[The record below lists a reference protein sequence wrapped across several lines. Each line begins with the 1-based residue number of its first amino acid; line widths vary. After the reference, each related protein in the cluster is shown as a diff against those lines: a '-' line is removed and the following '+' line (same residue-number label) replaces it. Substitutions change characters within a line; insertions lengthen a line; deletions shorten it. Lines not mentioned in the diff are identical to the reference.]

1 MSEQDVATVK
11 AAYESFNQGDIPA
24 VLATYHD
31 QIEWIEP
38 GGGSAPSGTFT
49 GPDSVAQDVFAAVPE
64 NFDEFSVDI
73 DEVEDQGDTVVG
85 KGRFKGK
92 NKGGAVLEAPFE
104 HRNTMRDGKVV
115 RFENK
120 VDQDAWAAAWT

>member
-24 VLATYHD
+24 VLATYDD

-73 DEVEDQGDTVVG
+73 DDVEDQGDTVVV
-85 KGRFKGK
+85 KGRFTGK
-92 NKGGAVLEAPFE
+92 NKGGSVLDAPFE

-120 VDQDAWAAAWT
+120 VDQDAWAAAWS

>member
-1 MSEQDVATVK
+1 MSEQDLATVR
-11 AAYESFNQGDIPA
+11 AAYASFNQGDIPA
-24 VLATYHD
+24 VLASYDD

-73 DEVEDQGDTVVG
+73 EEVEDEGDTVVV

-92 NKGGAVLEAPFE
+92 NKAGAALDAAFE

-120 VDQDAWAAAWT
+120 VDQDAWAAAWS

>member
-11 AAYESFNQGDIPA
+11 AAYGSFNQGDIPA
-24 VLATYHD
+24 VLATYDD

-49 GPDSVAQDVFAAVPE
+49 GPDSVAQDVFATVPE
-64 NFDEFSVDI
+64 NFDEFTVDI
-73 DEVEDQGDTVVG
+73 DEVEDQGDTVVV
-85 KGRFKGK
+85 KGRFTGK
-92 NKGGAVLEAPFE
+92 NKSGAVLDAPFE

-120 VDQDAWAAAWT
+120 VDHDAWAAAWS

>member
-24 VLATYHD
+24 VLATYDD

-73 DEVEDQGDTVVG
+73 DEVEDQGDNVVV

-92 NKGGAVLEAPFE
+92 NKGGAVLDAPFE
-104 HRNTMRDGKVV
+104 HRNSMRDGKVV
-115 RFENK
+115 RFENN

>member
-24 VLATYHD
+24 VLATYDD

-49 GPDSVAQDVFAAVPE
+49 GPDSVAQDVFAMVPE

-73 DEVEDQGDTVVG
+73 DEVEDQGDVVV
-85 KGRFKGK
+85 KGHFKGK
-92 NKGGAVLEAPFE
+92 NKGGAVLDAPFE

-115 RFENK
+115 RFENE
-120 VDQDAWAAAWT
+120 VDQDAWAAAWS

>member
-11 AAYESFNQGDIPA
+11 AAYGSFNQGDIPA
-24 VLATYHD
+24 VLATYDD

-73 DEVEDQGDTVVG
+73 EEVEDQ
-85 KGRFKGK
+85 R
-92 NKGGAVLEAPFE
+92 
-104 HRNTMRDGKVV
+104 HRR
-115 RFENK
+115 R
-120 VDQDAWAAAWT
+120 

>member
-11 AAYESFNQGDIPA
+11 AAYGSFNQGDIPA
-24 VLATYHD
+24 VLATYDD

-38 GGGSAPSGTFT
+38 GGGSAPSGTVT
-49 GPDSVAQDVFAAVPE
+49 GPDSVAQDVFATVPE

-73 DEVEDQGDTVVG
+73 DEVEDQGDTVVV
-85 KGRFKGK
+85 KGRFNGK
-92 NKGGAVLEAPFE
+92 NKGGAELDAPFE
-104 HRNTMRDGKVV
+104 HRNTMRDGKVT

-120 VDQDAWAAAWT
+120 VDQEAWAAAWS

>member
-24 VLATYHD
+24 VLATYDD

-49 GPDSVAQDVFAAVPE
+49 GPDSVAQDVFATVPE

-73 DEVEDQGDTVVG
+73 EEVEDQGDTVVV
-85 KGRFKGK
+85 KGRFTGK
-92 NKGGAVLEAPFE
+92 NKGGAVLDAPFE

-120 VDQDAWAAAWT
+120 VDQDAWAAAWS

>member
-24 VLATYHD
+24 VLATYDD

-64 NFDEFSVDI
+64 NFVEFSVDI
-73 DEVEDQGDTVVG
+73 DEVEDQGDNVVV

-92 NKGGAVLEAPFE
+92 NKGGAVLDAPFE
-104 HRNTMRDGKVV
+104 HRNSMRDGKVV
-115 RFENK
+115 RFENN

>member
-11 AAYESFNQGDIPA
+11 AAYEAFNRDDAAGVVAAYD
-24 VLATYHD
+24 D

-49 GPDSVAQDVFAAVPE
+49 GPESVEQDVFGAVPE
-64 NFDEFSVDI
+64 NFDEFSVDVEDI
-73 DEVEDQGDTVVG
+73 EDQGDTIVV

-92 NKGGAVLEAPFE
+92 NKSGAVLDAPFE

-115 RFENK
+115 RFENN
-120 VDQDAWAAAWT
+120 VDRDAWAAAWS

>member
-11 AAYESFNQGDIPA
+11 AAYESFNQGDIPS
-24 VLATYHD
+24 VLATYDD

-49 GPDSVAQDVFAAVPE
+49 GPNSVAQDVFATVPE

-73 DEVEDQGDTVVG
+73 DEVEDQGDTVVV

-92 NKGGAVLEAPFE
+92 NKGGAALDAPFE
-104 HRNTMRDGKVV
+104 HRNTMLDGKVV

-120 VDQDAWAAAWT
+120 VDQDAWAAAWS

>member
-1 MSEQDVATVK
+1 MATVK
-11 AAYESFNQGDIPA
+11 AAYGSFNQGDIPA
-24 VLATYHD
+24 VLATYDD

-49 GPDSVAQDVFAAVPE
+49 GPDSVAQDVFATVPE

-73 DEVEDQGDTVVG
+73 DEVEDQGDTVVV
-85 KGRFKGK
+85 KGRFTGK
-92 NKGGAVLEAPFE
+92 NKSGAVLDAPFE

-120 VDQDAWAAAWT
+120 VDHDAWAAAWS

>member
-24 VLATYHD
+24 VLATYDD

-49 GPDSVAQDVFAAVPE
+49 GPDSVAQDVFAMVPE

-73 DEVEDQGDTVVG
+73 DEVEDQGDTVVV
-85 KGRFKGK
+85 KGHFKGK
-92 NKGGAVLEAPFE
+92 NKGGAVLDAPFE

-115 RFENK
+115 RFENE
-120 VDQDAWAAAWT
+120 VDQDAWAAAWS

>member
-1 MSEQDVATVK
+1 MSEQDVATVRG
-11 AAYESFNQGDIPA
+11 AYESFNQGDIPA
-24 VLATYHD
+24 VLATYDD

-49 GPDSVAQDVFAAVPE
+49 GPDSVAQDVFATVPE

-73 DEVEDQGDTVVG
+73 DEVEDHGDTVVV
-85 KGRFKGK
+85 KGRFTGK
-92 NKGGAVLEAPFE
+92 NKAGAVLDAPFE
-104 HRNTMRDGKVV
+104 HRNTMRDGKLA

-120 VDQDAWAAAWT
+120 VDQDAWAAAWS

>member
-11 AAYESFNQGDIPA
+11 AAYGSFNQGDIPA
-24 VLATYHD
+24 VLATYDD

-49 GPDSVAQDVFAAVPE
+49 GPDSVAQDVFATVPE
-64 NFDEFSVDI
+64 NFDEFTVDI
-73 DEVEDQGDTVVG
+73 DEVEDQGDTVVV
-85 KGRFKGK
+85 KGRFTGK
-92 NKGGAVLEAPFE
+92 NKSGAVLDAPFE

-120 VDQDAWAAAWT
+120 VDQDAWAAAWS

>member
-11 AAYESFNQGDIPA
+11 AGYESFNQGDIPA
-24 VLATYHD
+24 VLATYDD

-38 GGGSAPSGTFT
+38 GGGNAPSGTFT
-49 GPDSVAQDVFAAVPE
+49 GPDAVAQDVFAAVPE

-73 DEVEDQGDTVVG
+73 DEVEDQGDTVVV
-85 KGRFKGK
+85 KGRFTGK
-92 NKGGAVLEAPFE
+92 NKGGSVLDTPFE

-115 RFENK
+115 RFENR
-120 VDQDAWAAAWT
+120 VDQDAWAAAWS

>member
-24 VLATYHD
+24 VLATYDD

-49 GPDSVAQDVFAAVPE
+49 GPDSVAQDVFATVPE

-73 DEVEDQGDTVVG
+73 DEVEDQGDNVVV

-92 NKGGAVLEAPFE
+92 NKGGAVLDAPFE
-104 HRNTMRDGKVV
+104 HRNSMRDGKVV
-115 RFENK
+115 RFENN

>member
-24 VLATYHD
+24 VLATYDD

-64 NFDEFSVDI
+64 NFDDFSVDI
-73 DEVEDQGDTVVG
+73 DEVEDQGDTVVV
-85 KGRFKGK
+85 KGRFTGK
-92 NKGGAVLEAPFE
+92 NKSGAALDAPFE

>member
-38 GGGSAPSGTFT
+38 GGGSAPSGTFM
-49 GPDSVAQDVFAAVPE
+49 GPESVAQDVFAAVPE

-73 DEVEDQGDTVVG
+73 DEVEDQGDTVVV
-85 KGRFKGK
+85 KGRFTGK
-92 NKGGAVLEAPFE
+92 NKGGSVLDAPFE
-104 HRNTMRDGKVV
+104 HRNSMRDGKVV
-115 RFENK
+115 RFENM
-120 VDQDAWAAAWT
+120 VDQDAWAAAWS